1 MITKNYLE
9 PWIKKQLDEIT
20 KESNEPFNP
29 NYESVLNYIAEHYS
43 ADETDGLMRM
53 AFLYGKIVGDNVASD
68 RIKWNAMAVHHNTIT
83 YIEMHNGDLPKDY
96 NDLKEFSYNLAEYV
110 ADKSEK

>member
-43 ADETDGLMRM
+43 ADETDRLMHI

-68 RIKWNAMAVHHNTIT
+68 RIKWNVWPYIIT
-83 YIEMHNGDLPKDY
+83 RSPISKCIMVIY
-96 NDLKEFSYNLAEYV
+96 LKIIMI
-110 ADKSEK
+110 